1 MSNMAKIDDRSI
13 HRKVTELRLPGMET
27 LPRDPDVSVIV
38 PVTERPEP
46 LAELYLEF
54 SAPLR
59 EAKYTYEFLF
69 AVESRNQAVV
79 SPLKELA
86 KGGAPVRVLEVGH
99 TVGESALLKLG
110 ASRARGRVLL
120 SLPAFRRVVASA
132 LPDLVARVDDGADLA
147 SARRSPRKDSW
158 INRLQ
163 TRLLHSVI
171 SSVSSAEMKD
181 VASGVRAMRPA
192 VFEDIP
198 LYGDFFRF
206 LPVLAMREGFTV
218 VEVEARQHPRD
229 ARTRVYSPGIYVRR
243 LIDVLGLLFLARFTY
258 KPLRFFGLIGVTS
271 AGLGA
276 LMLIALLI
284 DRIGGQGI
292 ANRPMLLLAVLIFT
306 LGIQSIAL
314 GLIGEIIVHF
324 NARTE
329 RPYRIAGVRP
339 EGEEEGLETEAA
351 KERAR

>member
-59 EAKYTYEFLF
+59 EAGYSYEFLF

-132 LPDLVARVDDGADLA
+132 LPELVARVDEGADLA

-171 SSVSSAEMKD
+171 SSVSSPDMQD

-206 LPVLAMREGFTV
+206 LPVLALREGFTV

-243 LIDVLGLLFLARFTY
+243 LIDVLGLLFLSRFTY

-276 LMLIALLI
+276 LMLVALLI
-284 DRIGGQGI
+284 QRIGGQGI

-306 LGIQSIAL
+306 LGVQSIAL

-351 KERAR
+351 RERAR

>member
-1 MSNMAKIDDRSI
+1 MSNMARIDDRSGNG
-13 HRKVTELRLPGMET
+13 RVTELRLPGIEA
-27 LPRDPDVSVIV
+27 LPPDPDVSVIV

-59 EAKYTYEFLF
+59 EAGYTYEFLF
-69 AVESRNQAVV
+69 SVESKNQAVV

-86 KGGAPVRVLEVGH
+86 KSGAPVRVLEVGH
-99 TVGESALLKLG
+99 AVGESALLKLG

-120 SLPAFRRVVASA
+120 CLPAYRRVVASS
-132 LPDLVARVDDGADLA
+132 LPDLVERVDEGADLA
-147 SARRSPRKDSW
+147 SARRSQRKDSW
-158 INRLQ
+158 VNRLQ
-163 TRLLHSVI
+163 TKLLHMVI
-171 SSVSSAEMKD
+171 SSVADPDMQD

-206 LPVLAMREGFTV
+206 LPVLALREGFKV
-218 VEVEARQHPRD
+218 VEVDAIQHPRD

-243 LIDVLGLLFLARFTY
+243 LIDILGLLFLSRFTY
-258 KPLRFFGLIGVTS
+258 KPLRFFGLVGVTL
-271 AGLGA
+271 AGFGA
-276 LMLIALLI
+276 LMLFVLLI
-284 DRIGGQGI
+284 ERLGGQGI
-292 ANRPMLLLAVLIFT
+292 ANRPMLLLGVLVFT

-329 RPYRIAGVRP
+329 RPYRIAGIRP
-339 EGEEEGLETEAA
+339 GDEEGEPAEDAVRGQ
-351 KERAR
+351 AR

>member
-59 EAKYTYEFLF
+59 EAGYSYEFLF

-132 LPDLVARVDDGADLA
+132 LPELVARVDEGADLA

-171 SSVSSAEMKD
+171 SSVSSPDMQD

-206 LPVLAMREGFTV
+206 LPVLALREGFTV

-243 LIDVLGLLFLARFTY
+243 LIDVLGLLFLSRFTY
-258 KPLRFFGLIGVTS
+258 KPLRFFGLIGVTL

-276 LMLIALLI
+276 LMLVALLI
-284 DRIGGQGI
+284 QRIGGQGI

-306 LGIQSIAL
+306 LGVQSIAL

-351 KERAR
+351 RERAR